1 MRGFLVGF
9 DDLVNKGKEAY
20 EDNKDKIDDALHSEK
35 AEEIS
40 DSVLDKG
47 EELADKVGLGDKAGD
62 IRENLDD
69 KIGNE

>member
-1 MRGFLVGF
+1 MGF